1 VSRPAPAPAPAPGP
15 AITLCCEIDHL
26 VIAAASLAQGAAWCE
41 AVLGVLPGPGGQH
54 PLMGTHNRLLRIDS
68 PAFPLAYLEILAI
81 DTAAPLP
88 GRARWFGLD
97 DPALQAALRVSPR
110 LVGVVARTTDLDG
123 LRQALLGLGIDPG
136 PALAAERDTP
146 QGKLA
151 WRIAVRDDG
160 ALPGSGRLPTL
171 IQWQGRHPAEAMAP
185 SPVALGTVV
194 LGRLAPAEA
203 LLLGLPGP
211 GAAAGSSG
219 APASSAAVPQP
230 RPALSVTLATPRGLV
245 TLSTAA

>member
-1 VSRPAPAPAPAPGP
+1 M
-15 AITLCCEIDHL
+15 CCEIDHL
-26 VIAAASLAQGAAWCE
+26 VIAADSLAQGTAWCE
-41 AVLGVLPGPGGQH
+41 TVLGVVPGPGGQH

-110 LVGVVARTTDLDG
+110 LVGVVARTAELDR
-123 LRQALLGLGIDPG
+123 LRQGLLGLGIDPG
-136 PALAAERDTP
+136 PALAAERDTL
-146 QGKLA
+146 QGPLA
-151 WRIAVRDDG
+151 WRIAVRNDG

-185 SPVALGTVV
+185 SPVTLGAVA

-211 GAAAGSSG
+211 GVAAKRGSALAGN
-219 APASSAAVPQP
+219 AAMPLP
-230 RPALSVTLATPRGLV
+230 RPALSVTLVTPRGPV